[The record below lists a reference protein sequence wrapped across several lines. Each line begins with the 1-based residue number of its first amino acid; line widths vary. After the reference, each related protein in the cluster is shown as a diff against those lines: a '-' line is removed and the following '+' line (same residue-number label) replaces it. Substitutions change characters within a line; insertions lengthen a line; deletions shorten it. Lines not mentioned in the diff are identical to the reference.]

1 MQNLGGGMIVP
12 LHMARI
18 IVVPE
23 IGVRAPTTM
32 FIRRLV
38 EEAPLLRVVVVL
50 DWVTACLDQDRLLDI
65 DAYRLGSSPLSSVG
79 ASSREFNQYHPSDLI
94 SIHLKEMEVSKSS
107 TEEPASAEAETPRDD
122 KLSEIDL
129 LMESEPTPIHQ
140 KQLLD
145 ELNPP
150 LIPSPAA
157 GADTLSPRTRTDD
170 LQPDA
175 GHSPKE
181 DASIPVHEINH
192 VTPLASPE
200 IAGPLDTHVYDDWGY
215 SNEEVPSFELAYTG
229 WPENERD
236 LEFFVSKGR
245 RWLRWPKGELD
256 VDR

>member
-1 MQNLGGGMIVP
+1 
-12 LHMARI
+12 
-18 IVVPE
+18 
-23 IGVRAPTTM
+23 
-32 FIRRLV
+32 
-38 EEAPLLRVVVVL
+38 
-50 DWVTACLDQDRLLDI
+50 VTACLDQDRLLDI
-65 DAYRLGSSPLSSVG
+65 DAYRLGSSPLSSVD

-94 SIHLKEMEVSKSS
+94 SIHLEEMEISKNP

-122 KLSEIDL
+122 KHSEIDL
-129 LMESEPTPIHQ
+129 LSMESEPTPIHQ

-175 GHSPKE
+175 GHSPKG

-192 VTPLASPE
+192 VTPLSSPD
-200 IAGPLDTHVYDDWGY
+200 IAGLLDTHVDDDWGY
-215 SNEEVPSFELAYTG
+215 SNEATPSFELAYTE
-229 WPENERD
+229 WPGTERD
-236 LEFFVSKGR
+236 PDSFVSKGR

-256 VDR
+256 MDRRTHEW